1 MTLKGLWNERSA
13 LLRIMSSFV
22 MLLSTSHPS
31 GRNSKL
37 AMHSVGEAM
46 EGGSSKCWW
55 WACKWISSYRE
66 KFGNIQCGH
75 IQSFPLTQKFCF
87 SELVSNTLENLW
99 KWYGKIYM
107 CAVLEK
113 TLESPLDCKQIKS
126 VKSKE
131 NQPWTFIER
140 TVAETQAPKLWLPT
154 SKSQLTGKDPV
165 AGKDW
170 RQKEKRV
177 DEDHMVNISHSR
189 DMNFRGLW
197 KTEETGVLQSLG
209 LQRVRHET

>member
-1 MTLKGLWNERSA
+1 MPLKGLWSERSA
-13 LLRIMSSFV
+13 LLRIISSFV
-22 MLLSTSHPS
+22 MLLPTSHPS
-31 GRNSKL
+31 GRNSEL
-37 AMHSVGEAM
+37 ARHSVGEAM
-46 EGGSSKCWW
+46 EGDSSKCWW

-66 KFGNIQCGH
+66 KFGNIQRGH

-87 SELVSNTLENLW
+87 SESVSNTLANLW

-107 CAVLEK
+107 CVVLEK
-113 TLESPLDCKQIKS
+113 TLESLLDCKQ

-140 TVAETQAPKLWLPT
+140 TVAETQAPKLWLPA

-177 DEDHMVNISHSR
+177 DKDHMVNISHST
-189 DMNFRGLW
+189 DMNFRGLR
-197 KTEETGVLQSLG
+197 KTEEPGVLQSLG